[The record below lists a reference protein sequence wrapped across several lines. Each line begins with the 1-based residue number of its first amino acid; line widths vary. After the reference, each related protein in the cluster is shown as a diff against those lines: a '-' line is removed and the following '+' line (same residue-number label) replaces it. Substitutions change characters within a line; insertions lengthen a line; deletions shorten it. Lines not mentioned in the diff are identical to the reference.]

1 MNMQIPGLDGFL
13 ASATTDR
20 WAEAVDDAASDIY
33 AELIALRPKSL
44 FRHVSDDDLRDVADW
59 MAEKEIDRRG
69 E

>member
-20 WAEAVDDAASDIY
+20 WAEAVDESASDIY
-33 AELIALRPKSL
+33 AELIALRPKSS
-44 FRHVSDDDLRDVADW
+44 FRHVSDDTLRDIADQI
-59 MAEKEIDRRG
+59 AEYEIDGRG